1 VFDLG
6 AATVEMPCPA
16 CTYVSDVALVDVRT
30 QSAVWCPCCRSRIL
44 LREPDGS
51 ASVAIKQVEQAMR
64 DLEKTMKGLFG

>member
-1 VFDLG
+1 MFDLG

-16 CTYVSDVALVDVRT
+16 CTYITDVALVDART

-51 ASVAIKQVEQAMR
+51 VSVGIKQIDQAMNE
-64 DLEKTMKGLFG
+64 LEKTLKGLFR